1 MSYTGS
7 TCALIGDS
15 LRSPA
20 ILTRPIAALALALLV
35 TLPSTAA
42 VGAEPKVA
50 VSVGSKGEAFVIDA
64 TVDVPVAPRMAW
76 EVMTDFDHMP
86 AFLGNLKSSQVMSRT
101 GNTWIVDQQGVARY
115 GLLSFAFA
123 SEREMRLEPV
133 TRILARQV
141 TGTAKSMESEAKII
155 PVNAGVQ
162 IRYHAET
169 VIESTLARLFGASFL
184 RHEVEEQ
191 FLGMGREM
199 LRRQSGSEPVN
210 DAPARQ
216 PDVR

>member
-1 MSYTGS
+1 MNYAGS
-7 TCALIGDS
+7 TCGLIGCGLCS
-15 LRSPA
+15 TAVLARH
-20 ILTRPIAALALALLV
+20 IVALALMLLV
-35 TLPSTAA
+35 TLLSTAA
-42 VGAEPKVA
+42 IGAEPKVA
-50 VSVGSKGEAFVIDA
+50 VSVGNKGEAFVIDA

-86 AFLGNLKSSQVMSRT
+86 AFLGNLKSSQVMSRS
-101 GNTWIVDQQGVARY
+101 GNTWIVYQQGVARY

-162 IRYHAET
+162 IQYHAET

-191 FLGMGREM
+191 FLDMVREM
-199 LRRQSGSEPVN
+199 LRRQTDIEPLR

-216 PDVR
+216 PDIR